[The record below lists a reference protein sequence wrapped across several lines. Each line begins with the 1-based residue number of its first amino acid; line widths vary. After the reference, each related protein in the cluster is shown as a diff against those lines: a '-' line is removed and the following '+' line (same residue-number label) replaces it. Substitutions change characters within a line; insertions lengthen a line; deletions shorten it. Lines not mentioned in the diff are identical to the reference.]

1 MKTQTQAIPPPN
13 SYRLSTRA
21 VHAGTHPP
29 HPNYI
34 PTVVPIHPS
43 VTYQYPTMT
52 ELDEVFA
59 GERSGYVYARHGNP
73 TVTALEQAVA
83 ALEGGEAALAFASGM
98 AAVHAA
104 LLALGAR
111 AGTTVLAARDIYG
124 ATYTLLNDLMRT
136 QGVTTHF
143 IDTNDL
149 ALLETTCAELEPVI
163 LLVETISNPLL
174 KIADLSALAQIA
186 HRHGAALLVDH
197 TFATPCLAQP
207 LKLGADVLV
216 HSSTKYLGGH
226 GDVLSGIAVTSQ
238 ARWEDMYAIL
248 KATGANLGPQEA
260 WLVLRGI
267 KTLPLRFRQHCE
279 NALAVARWLER
290 HPRVARVYYPG
301 LSSHPQHALAQ
312 RQFEGHGY
320 GGMLAFDLADAGQRE
335 VFQFFENLTLC
346 QPATTLGDVYT
357 LVMYPPHA
365 SHRGL
370 SAEERAHVG
379 IGEGLVRISVGIET
393 VEDIVEDLGQALER
407 ANQCH

>member
-1 MKTQTQAIPPPN
+1 
-13 SYRLSTRA
+13 
-21 VHAGTHPP
+21 
-29 HPNYI
+29 
-34 PTVVPIHPS
+34 
-43 VTYQYPTMT
+43 
-52 ELDEVFA
+52 A